1 MRSLAATLFASLLL
15 ASPLATYAEETPAHR
30 LAMLKTEDERI
41 CALAEAG
48 GNSPALR
55 DGIAAELMAQRD
67 ARNVDASLAVFLERL
82 GREHHDE
89 QAVAVALNTLGVLE
103 EQARHWSAAAA
114 LYEEAAARARACGA
128 DAAVADAGFGLAFVY
143 RGLGYGEA
151 MLPTLVEARA
161 AAERSG
167 KRKMYALIVNMTA
180 VWKRNHGDL
189 DEAIADYQEARG
201 IMEALG
207 DLEAVAGITN
217 NLGSVYRELG
227 DNAQAIRAF
236 DEALATA
243 EKIRNDRVISY
254 ALNNL
259 GTAYTAERDDGRAQA
274 VFERSLELKTKLK
287 DPSASSTELN
297 LGEIARHR
305 HRSKDAFRWYA
316 RAIADASSQSDWERV
331 ALTQCDMAQLAL
343 DDGRPHMAL
352 DIATHAAGLSKSRSL
367 VSPFAAA
374 MSMRGHALQRLGQP
388 GPARA
393 AYDEAIAA
401 TEEERTHAGGGSE
414 PQRALFL
421 EQRVEP
427 YFGAVSLLHSSNPAE
442 ALTYAEKTKA
452 RVLLDLLHGDP
463 VDAGVPRGPV
473 PGTRSQAPATGS
485 PAFGETPRDPGPG
498 TPHPAPRSSFHLT
511 KDEAAIEFV
520 TAETETIA
528 FVITGSRVQARRV
541 ELFGPELIREVHEL
555 RAQIAQRDLR
565 ADATAARIFHRLF
578 ARTWPLVNSYK
589 HLIIV
594 PDGPLW
600 ELPFAALVTTDGH
613 YLVEHAAIT
622 LAPSLGARAAMH
634 ARAQHRETAPLELLA
649 FGRATA
655 RDGLPPLPE
664 AEEQARKI
672 AALYGTHGRV
682 YAGEGAT
689 ETRLKNEITDAR
701 ILHIATHGALND
713 ANPMYS
719 HLLLGADTHNDGR
732 LNAREIMHLPLRS
745 ELAVLSACETARGR
759 THLGEGVVGLAW
771 AFFLAGCPS
780 TVVSQW
786 NVDAATTTTLMLA
799 FHKQLRDGATKS
811 DALRNAALTILHDP
825 KSRHPFYWAPFVLIG
840 DDGRI

>member
-1 MRSLAATLFASLLL
+1 MRSLAATSFVSLLL
-15 ASPLATYAEETPAHR
+15 AFALATYAEDTPAHR
-30 LAMLKTEDERI
+30 LAALKTDDQRV
-41 CALAEAG
+41 CTLAELG
-48 GNSPALR
+48 GDSPALR
-55 DGIAAELMAQRD
+55 DGIAAELMAQRE
-67 ARNVDASLAVFLERL
+67 ARDVDASLATFLERL
-82 GREHHDE
+82 GRQHHDE

-103 EQARHWSAAAA
+103 EQARHWPAAAA
-114 LYEEAAARARACGA
+114 LYEEAAARARACGSDAALA
-128 DAAVADAGFGLAFVY
+128 DAAFGLAFVY

-151 MLPTLVEARA
+151 MLPTLIEARA
-161 AAERSG
+161 AAQRSG

-201 IMEALG
+201 IMEAAG

-227 DNAQAIRAF
+227 DNAQAIRAY
-236 DEALATA
+236 DEALVTA
-243 EKIRNDRVISY
+243 EKIKNDRVISY

-259 GTAYTAERDDGRAQA
+259 GTAYNAERDYGRAQA
-274 VFERSLELKTKLK
+274 MFERSLELKRKAK
-287 DPSASSTELN
+287 DPAVASTELN

-305 HRSKDAFRWYA
+305 HHNKDAFRWYA
-316 RAIADASSQSDWERV
+316 RAIADASSQSNWEGV
-331 ALTQCDMAQLAL
+331 ALTQCDIAQLAL
-343 DDGRPHMAL
+343 DDNRPHMAL
-352 DIATHAAGLSKSRSL
+352 DVATHAAGLSKSRSL
-367 VSPFAAA
+367 VSPFEAA
-374 MSMRGHALQRLGQP
+374 MSMRGYALQRLGQP

-393 AYDEAIAA
+393 AFDEAIAA
-401 TEEERTHAGGGSE
+401 VEEERTHSGAGPE
-414 PQRALFL
+414 QQRALFL

-427 YFGAVSLLHSSNPAE
+427 YFGAVSLLHSSNPSE
-442 ALTYAEKTKA
+442 ALAYAEKTKA
-452 RVLLDLLHGDP
+452 RVLLDLLHGDT
-463 VDAGVPRGPV
+463 VDAG
-473 PGTRSQAPATGS
+473 APL
-485 PAFGETPRDPGPG
+485 
-498 TPHPAPRSSFHLT
+498 HLA

-520 TAETETIA
+520 SAETETIA
-528 FVITGSRVQARRV
+528 FVITGSRVQSRRV
-541 ELFGPELIREVHEL
+541 GLFGPELIREVDGL

-565 ADATAARIFHRLF
+565 ADATAARLFQRLF
-578 ARTWPLVNSYK
+578 ARTWPLVRGCK

-600 ELPFAALVTTDGH
+600 EVPFAALMTPDGR
-613 YLVEHAAIT
+613 YLVEHATIT

-634 ARAQHRETAPLELLA
+634 ARARHREAAPLELLA
-649 FGRATA
+649 FGRAMA
-655 RDGLPPLPE
+655 REGLPSLPE

-682 YAGEGAT
+682 YAGDRAT
-689 ETRLKNEITDAR
+689 ETRLKNEISDAR
-701 ILHIATHGALND
+701 ILHVATHGALND

-745 ELAVLSACETARGR
+745 ELAVLSACETARGGM
-759 THLGEGVVGLAW
+759 HQGEGVVGLAW

-786 NVDAATTTTLMLA
+786 KVDAATTTTLMLA
-799 FHKQLRDGATKS
+799 FHRQLRAGATKS
-811 DALRNAALTILHDP
+811 DALRNAALTVLHDP

-840 DDGRI
+840 DDGKI

>member
-1 MRSLAATLFASLLL
+1 MRSIHAALLAALCLAFAH
-15 ASPLATYAEETPAHR
+15 ATYAADTPAHR
-30 LAMLKTEDERI
+30 LAALKTEDQRL
-41 CALAEAG
+41 CTLAELG
-48 GNSPALR
+48 GDSPALR
-55 DGIAAELMAQRD
+55 DGIAAELMAQRE

-82 GREHHDE
+82 GREGHDDR
-89 QAVAVALNTLGVLE
+89 AVAVALNTLGVLE
-103 EQARHWSAAAA
+103 EQARHWTASAA
-114 LYEEAAARARACGA
+114 LYEEAAARARACGSDAALA
-128 DAAVADAGFGLAFVY
+128 DAAFGLAFVY

-151 MLPTLVEARA
+151 MLPTLTEARA
-161 AAERSG
+161 AAQRSG
-167 KRKMYALIVNMTA
+167 KRKMYALVVNMTA

-201 IMEALG
+201 IMETLG

-236 DEALATA
+236 DQALATA
-243 EKIRNDRVISY
+243 EKINNDRVISY

-259 GTAYTAERDDGRAQA
+259 GTAYTAERDYGRAQA

-316 RAIADASSQSDWERV
+316 RAIADASGQSDWERV

-367 VSPFAAA
+367 ISPFTAA
-374 MSMRGHALQRLGQP
+374 MSMRGHALRRLGQR

-393 AYDEAIAA
+393 AYDEAITA
-401 TEEERTHAGGGSE
+401 TEEERSHAGGGSE

-427 YFGAVSLLHSSNPAE
+427 YFGAVSLLHASNPAE

-463 VDAGVPRGPV
+463 VDAGAPV
-473 PGTRSQAPATGS
+473 
-485 PAFGETPRDPGPG
+485 
-498 TPHPAPRSSFHLT
+498 HLAN
-511 KDEAAIEFV
+511 DEAAIEFV

-541 ELFGPELIREVHEL
+541 ELFGPELIREVHAL

-565 ADATAARIFHRLF
+565 ADATAAQLFHRLF
-578 ARTWPLVNSYK
+578 ARTWPLVSGYK
-589 HLIIV
+589 HLIII

-613 YLVEHAAIT
+613 YLVEHGSIT

-634 ARAQHRETAPLELLA
+634 ARAQHREAAPLEMLA

-655 RDGLPPLPE
+655 PDGLPPLPE
-664 AEEQARKI
+664 AEEQALKI
-672 AALYGTHGRV
+672 AALYGAKGRV
-682 YAGEGAT
+682 YAGDGAT
-689 ETRLKNEITDAR
+689 ETRLKNEIPDAR
-701 ILHIATHGALND
+701 ILLVATHGALND

-799 FHKQLRDGATKS
+799 FHRQLRAGATKS
-811 DALRNAALTILHDP
+811 DALRDAALTVLHDP

-840 DDGRI
+840 DDGKI